1 MDECTLS
8 LRSSCRSSENILAQP
23 GFHNHSDTLPRV
35 TTLFSCRH
43 ATQDPLI
50 CLSLPRA
57 LFCFMGG
64 PFMSFAGGRG
74 DILRVVD
81 ALNSQDAN
89 DSDCYNEEK
98 QHRCVFPGT
107 TGYDMNHG
115 IDNVLPETKNVSEKF
130 KKVLESG
137 ELTTRAL
144 L

>member
-1 MDECTLS
+1 
-8 LRSSCRSSENILAQP
+8 
-23 GFHNHSDTLPRV
+23 
-35 TTLFSCRH
+35 
-43 ATQDPLI
+43 
-50 CLSLPRA
+50 
-57 LFCFMGG
+57 
-64 PFMSFAGGRG
+64 MSFAGGRG

-137 ELTTRAL
+137 ELTTQAL